1 MLQLV
6 IDSNDVANDVS
17 DGNIRNTWLPAT
29 AAATDLWYT
38 QLRKHQ
44 ERRRMKSV
52 ATPHSL
58 SLSHSEHRFTA
69 PWRKD
74 VVNQCLE
81 FVSLSHSH
89 SQHRF
94 PAPSSQE
101 KDVVNQCLKFQCVA
115 VCCWLCDD
123 YGHWSQYWE
132 SRLMTDTGDGAA
144 VTERARW
151 ITVNCS
157 DRQSMSE
164 WCLTARVQVLSL
176 TKDRIYRAL
185 HDTTLGLSRDQ
196 YYSDGG

>member
-1 MLQLV
+1 MTW
-6 IDSNDVANDVS
+6 S

-29 AAATDLWYT
+29 AATTDLWYT

-89 SQHRF
+89 SQHHF
-94 PAPSSQE
+94 PAPSSQK
-101 KDVVNQCLKFQCVA
+101 KDVVNQCLEFQCVA
-115 VCCWLCDD
+115 VCCWLCDN
-123 YGHWSQYWE
+123 YGHSSQFWE
-132 SRLMTDTGDGAA
+132 SRTDDWRR
-144 VTERARW
+144 V
-151 ITVNCS
+151 TVNCS

-185 HDTTLGLSRDQ
+185 HDTSLGPGADINTTAM
-196 YYSDGG
+196 